1 MTIDEW
7 KHPHAHNQELGTL
20 IRVTQDDKQWY
31 EVIKYSV
38 TEEQGNT
45 NVL

>member
-7 KHPHAHNQELGTL
+7 KHPHVHNQELGAL
-20 IRVTQDDKQWY
+20 IMVTQDDIQWY

-38 TEEQGNT
+38 TEEQEDR

>member
-7 KHPHAHNQELGTL
+7 KHPRAHNQELGTL
-20 IRVTQDDKQWY
+20 IMVTQDDIQWY
-31 EVIKYSV
+31 EAIKYSV
-38 TEEQGNT
+38 TEEQEDR